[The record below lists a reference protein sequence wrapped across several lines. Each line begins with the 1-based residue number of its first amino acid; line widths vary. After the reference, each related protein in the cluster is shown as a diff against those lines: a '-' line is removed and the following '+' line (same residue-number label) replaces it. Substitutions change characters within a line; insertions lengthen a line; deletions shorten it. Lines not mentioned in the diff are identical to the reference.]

1 MRAVVSY
8 KSSLGYFQISWLTD
22 KCTWYSV
29 NKFVREIS
37 PDKGQSSR
45 ARRQTQQLQTSAA
58 PPLLLAQPASSWP
71 CDCRASYLP
80 PALPPGCSTCSAGA
94 GPCRSPVQ
102 PATSWGHRTCQPQ
115 QTCLWTGLSLGHVSE
130 RERDT
135 WDCGTQMVIH
145 LLQQHLAGQ
154 LNMQRAW
161 LLSTSQMWTWSLD
174 TQGAVWGQGHK
185 WQEED
190 SKQNL
195 FKNSTLPCVGKSQN
209 HPDVKI
215 PEEVC

>member
-1 MRAVVSY
+1 MRLPG
-8 KSSLGYFQISWLTD
+8 SLPAT
-22 KCTWYSV
+22 C
-29 NKFVREIS
+29 
-37 PDKGQSSR
+37 PSSR
-45 ARRQTQQLQTSAA
+45 
-58 PPLLLAQPASSWP
+58 LLYLLSW
-71 CDCRASYLP
+71 
-80 PALPPGCSTCSAGA
+80 A
-94 GPCRSPVQ
+94 GPCTSLVQ
-102 PATSWGHRTCQPQ
+102 PATSWGHRMCQPQ
-115 QTCLWTGLSLGHVSE
+115 HAFLWTGLSLGHVSE

-135 WDCGTQMVIH
+135 WDCGMQVVIH

-185 WQEED
+185 WQAED

-209 HPDVKI
+209 HPLMSKSQKKSVIKCI
-215 PEEVC
+215 LE

>member
-1 MRAVVSY
+1 MRLPGSLPATCPSSRLLY
-8 KSSLGYFQISWLTD
+8 LLSWGGSLHKSS
-22 KCTWYSV
+22 
-29 NKFVREIS
+29 
-37 PDKGQSSR
+37 
-45 ARRQTQQLQTSAA
+45 
-58 PPLLLAQPASSWP
+58 PASYQLGPQDVSASACVSLNWP
-71 CDCRASYLP
+71 EF
-80 PALPPGCSTCSAGA
+80 GA
-94 GPCRSPVQ
+94 CE
-102 PATSWGHRTCQPQ
+102 W
-115 QTCLWTGLSLGHVSE
+115 E

-135 WDCGTQMVIH
+135 WDCGTQVVIH

-209 HPDVKI
+209 HPLMSKSQKKSVIKCI
-215 PEEVC
+215 LE